1 MNRVN
6 RIALLAA
13 AVLILLAAGSVLANR
28 SPAAGDVPAAPA
40 SSHEPGA
47 EGETDAPPTAE
58 DLARVEERLLANGI
72 PFDESVLND
81 LAARYGVGGAVRVLA
96 WAQAADMDV
105 AAITAKRDGTD
116 TEAGMGWGR
125 IAKDLEVHPGIGEI
139 MGNGHGRDS
148 APGQLK
154 QAPEE

>member
-28 SPAAGDVPAAPA
+28 STARDVPAAPA

-47 EGETDAPPTAE
+47 DGEADAPPTAE
-58 DLARVEERLLANGI
+58 DLARVEERILANGI

-125 IAKDLEVHPGIGEI
+125 IAKDLEVHPGLGEI

-148 APGQLK
+148 APEQLK

>member
-28 SPAAGDVPAAPA
+28 STARDVPAAPA

-96 WAQAADMDV
+96 WSQAADMDV
-105 AAITAKRDGTD
+105 SEITDMRDGTD

-125 IAKDLEVHPGIGEI
+125 IAKELEVHPGLGEI

>member
-28 SPAAGDVPAAPA
+28 STARDVPAAPA

-47 EGETDAPPTAE
+47 DGEADAPPTAE
-58 DLARVEERLLANGI
+58 DLARVEEPLLANGI

-96 WAQAADMDV
+96 WSQAADMDV
-105 AAITAKRDGTD
+105 VAITAKRDGTD

-125 IAKDLEVHPGIGEI
+125 IAKELDVHPGIGEI

-148 APGQLK
+148 APEQLK

>member
-1 MNRVN
+1 MGP
-6 RIALLAA
+6 LAA
-13 AVLILLAAGSVLANR
+13 AVPILIAAGSVLANR
-28 SPAAGDVPAAPA
+28 STAPDVPAAPA

-47 EGETDAPPTAE
+47 DGEADAPPTAE

-96 WAQAADMDV
+96 WSQAADMDV
-105 AAITAKRDGTD
+105 VAITAKRDGTD

-148 APGQLK
+148 APEQLK

>member
-28 SPAAGDVPAAPA
+28 STARDVPAAPA

-47 EGETDAPPTAE
+47 DGEADAPPTAE
-58 DLARVEERLLANGI
+58 DLARVEEPLLANGI

-148 APGQLK
+148 APEQLK

>member
-28 SPAAGDVPAAPA
+28 STARDVPAAPA

-47 EGETDAPPTAE
+47 DGEADAPPTAE

-96 WAQAADMDV
+96 WSQAADMDV
-105 AAITAKRDGTD
+105 AEITAMRDGTD

-125 IAKDLEVHPGIGEI
+125 IAKELDVHPGIGEI

-148 APGQLK
+148 APEQLK

>member
-28 SPAAGDVPAAPA
+28 STARDVPAAPA

-47 EGETDAPPTAE
+47 DSEADAPPTAE

-96 WAQAADMDV
+96 WSQAADMDV
-105 AAITAKRDGTD
+105 VAITAKRDGTD

-125 IAKDLEVHPGIGEI
+125 IAKELEVHPGLGEI

>member
-28 SPAAGDVPAAPA
+28 STARDVPAAPA

-47 EGETDAPPTAE
+47 DGEADAPPTAE

-96 WAQAADMDV
+96 WSQAADMDV
-105 AAITAKRDGTD
+105 SEITDMRDGTD

-125 IAKDLEVHPGIGEI
+125 IAKELEVHPGLGEI

-148 APGQLK
+148 APEQLK

>member
-13 AVLILLAAGSVLANR
+13 AVLILLAAASVLANR
-28 SPAAGDVPAAPA
+28 STARDVPAAPA

-47 EGETDAPPTAE
+47 DGEADAPPTAE
-58 DLARVEERLLANGI
+58 DLARGEERLLANGI

-148 APGQLK
+148 APEQLK

>member
-28 SPAAGDVPAAPA
+28 STARDVPAAPA

-47 EGETDAPPTAE
+47 DGEADAPPTAE
-58 DLARVEERLLANGI
+58 DLARVEERILANGI

-125 IAKDLEVHPGIGEI
+125 IAKELEVHPGLGEI

-148 APGQLK
+148 APEQLK

>member
-28 SPAAGDVPAAPA
+28 STARDVPAAPA

-47 EGETDAPPTAE
+47 DGEADAPPTAE

-105 AAITAKRDGTD
+105 VAITAKRDGTD

-125 IAKDLEVHPGIGEI
+125 IAKELDVHPGIGEI

>member
-28 SPAAGDVPAAPA
+28 STARDVPAAPA

-47 EGETDAPPTAE
+47 DGEADAPPTAE
-58 DLARVEERLLANGI
+58 DLARVEEPLLANGI

-96 WAQAADMDV
+96 WAQAAGMDV
-105 AAITAKRDGTD
+105 AEITDMRDGTD

-125 IAKDLEVHPGIGEI
+125 IAKELEVHPGLGEI

-148 APGQLK
+148 APEQLK

>member
-28 SPAAGDVPAAPA
+28 STARDVPAAPA

-47 EGETDAPPTAE
+47 DGEADAPPTAE

-96 WAQAADMDV
+96 WSQAADMDV
-105 AAITAKRDGTD
+105 VAITAKRDGTD

-125 IAKDLEVHPGIGEI
+125 IAKELEVHPGLGEI